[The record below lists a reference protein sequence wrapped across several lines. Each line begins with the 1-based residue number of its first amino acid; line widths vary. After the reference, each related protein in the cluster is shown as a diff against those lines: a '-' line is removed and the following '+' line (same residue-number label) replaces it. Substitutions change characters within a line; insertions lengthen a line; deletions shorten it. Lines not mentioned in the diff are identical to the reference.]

1 MSFAWEKAGTF
12 CKLDEAEE
20 WCRRQGIARN
30 DRIITQTDNGFELE
44 VRSSAMDSDDRSKR
58 PW

>member
-12 CKLDEAEE
+12 RRPEEAEE

-30 DRIITQTDNGFELE
+30 DRIITQTDNGFDLD
-44 VRSSAMDSDDRSKR
+44 VRSSAMDSEDRSKR